1 MLHVDIPTH
10 TQMDQLVRARRSGSV
25 SLSVPTTPVTTD
37 VPATRIDLRN
47 ASDEA
52 VAQLRADGFDKRELA
67 SLEGHLRALV
77 EDDEFWKLQAL
88 SLAVFATPEHIVTFR
103 LANRLTRAVEVSDR
117 FHTKGL
123 FRAMT
128 FPQAALV
135 LALASGSVR
144 LVEIAPDLPPEKL
157 RVPRLPKDAA
167 SAVGKA
173 SITDRTA
180 SGSMSGSEGQKVLMT
195 QFARAVSRAIA
206 PFVLATE
213 VPLILA
219 ATEPIASIFRG
230 VDASATLAP
239 RGIDGSPEGM
249 SESQLSSSTRSV
261 LDELYAGQLAEVRDL
276 FAARRAVGRASTDLA
291 QVARA
296 ATIGAV
302 DTLLV
307 DMDESVS
314 GFVDEETGAI
324 ELRDSEDARDYDI
337 VDELAR
343 RTFRAGGRVLAVRRP
358 DIPDEASLAAIL
370 RYAV

>member
-10 TQMDQLVRARRSGSV
+10 AQMDQLARARRAGSV
-25 SLSVPTTPVTTD
+25 TIYVPTTPVTTD

-77 EDDEFWKLQAL
+77 DDDDFWKLQAH

-103 LANRLTRAVEVSDR
+103 LANRLSRAVEVSDR

-135 LALASGSVR
+135 LALAIGSVR
-144 LVEIAPDLPPEKL
+144 LVEVAPDLPAEKL
-157 RVPRLPKDAA
+157 RVPGLPKDAA

-180 SGSMSGSEGQKVLMT
+180 SGSMSGSEGEKVLMT
-195 QFARAVSRAIA
+195 QYARAVSRAIA
-206 PFVLATE
+206 PFVLASE
-213 VPLILA
+213 VPFILA

-239 RGIDGSPEGM
+239 RGIEGSPEGQT
-249 SESQLSSSTRSV
+249 ESQLAASARSV
-261 LDELYAGQLAEVRDL
+261 LDDLYASQLAEVRDL
-276 FAARRAVGRASTDLA
+276 FGARRAVGRASTDLA

-296 ATIGAV
+296 ATVGAV

-307 DMDESVS
+307 DMDETVP
-314 GFVDEETGAI
+314 GYVDEETGAI
-324 ELRDSEDARDYDI
+324 RLTPAGDARDYGV

-343 RTFRAGGRVLAVRRP
+343 RTFSAGGRVLAVRRP